1 MPTKFFSLPE
11 KRLVFACLYG
21 HVTPEDLIGWDLE
34 NKLQDL
40 AAADINV
47 LIDLSQSAGTD
58 MTFEDINAIFGRLE
72 RHYEPRNQKL
82 KLILFAPDDVTFGM
96 SRILQS
102 LSGTSQH
109 VEVQV
114 FRHTALLDETLPEI
128 DDSFQNIRSLAQSN
142 FSVPTSSQNKS
153 CGT

>member
-21 HVTPEDLIGWDLE
+21 HVTPEDLIDWDLE
-34 NKLQDL
+34 NRLQGL
-40 AAADINV
+40 AATDINV

-102 LSGTSQH
+102 LSGSSEH
-109 VEVQV
+109 IEVQV
-114 FRHTALLDETLPEI
+114 FRHTTLLDEILPEI
-128 DDSFQNIRSLAQSN
+128 DDSFQNIRTLAQCNCSD
-142 FSVPTSSQNKS
+142 PTTEKKSS
-153 CGT
+153 GT